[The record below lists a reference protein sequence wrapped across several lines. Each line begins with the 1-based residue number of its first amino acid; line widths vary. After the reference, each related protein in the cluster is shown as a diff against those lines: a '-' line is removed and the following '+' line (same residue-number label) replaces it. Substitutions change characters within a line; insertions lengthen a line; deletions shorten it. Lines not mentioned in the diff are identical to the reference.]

1 MIARASGREQRL
13 YWPGMWTWTLV
24 RFVHVTGAAVWL
36 GIQVTLLVLVPALRR
51 QLPAEQVREI
61 VRKAGRSL
69 AIVGGAALLMIAA
82 SGIAL
87 ARHERSADAH
97 PGVVGLKEGILVA
110 IVVLLGGH
118 AYVRGR
124 NARIAAS
131 AVMLVLTL
139 AAILAGAWL
148 TQS

>member
-1 MIARASGREQRL
+1 
-13 YWPGMWTWTLV
+13 MWTWTLV
-24 RFVHVTGAAVWL
+24 RFVHVAGAAVWL
-36 GIQVTLLVLVPALRR
+36 GMQVTLLVLVPALRR
-51 QLPAEQVREI
+51 QLPADQVREI

-69 AIVGGAALLMIAA
+69 AIVAGIALLMIAA
-82 SGIAL
+82 SGVAL
-87 ARHERSADAH
+87 ARHESSAKAH
-97 PGVVGLKEGILVA
+97 PGVVGLKEALLIA

-131 AVMLVLTL
+131 ALMLALTL

-148 TQS
+148 AES